1 LVDAR
6 GLAGTVGGIGLVL
19 STTGKTSEA
28 EVEYRTALAIQQK
41 LAEENPAVTLLRSEL
56 AQSQDNLAVVLRQK
70 GKPLEA
76 AAEYRCLG
84 DTFLRLGQVRC
95 DMKDLA
101 GAAGA
106 WKRACAEFNR
116 IKFLEPKWAV
126 VLGSCHAALAG
137 PVGRAGSGVSAAE
150 GAEQAEKARA
160 MLRRA
165 AFLGYRSPD
174 PYRTESAFDPLR
186 ERPDFKLL
194 MMEPAMPAPPFAAA
208 R

>member
-1 LVDAR
+1 MTD
-6 GLAGTVGGIGLVL
+6 VL
-19 STTGKTSEA
+19 RRSGRLD
-28 EVEYRTALAIQQK
+28 EVRAACE
-41 LAEENPAVTLLRSEL
+41 RS
-56 AQSQDNLAVVLRQK
+56 LAVREPPV
-70 GKPLEA
+70 EA
-76 AAEYRCLG
+76 HPERPRYRVCLG
-84 DTFLRLGQVRC
+84 DTLLRLGSLPC

-106 WKRACAEFNR
+106 WKRGCAEFNR
-116 IKFLEPKWAV
+116 IKFLEPKWAF

-137 PVGRAGSGVSAAE
+137 LGGRAGSGVSAAD

-174 PYRTESAFDPLR
+174 PYRTESAFDQLR
-186 ERPDFKLL
+186 ERPDFKLR
-194 MMEPAMPAPPFAAA
+194 MMDLAMPAPPFAAA